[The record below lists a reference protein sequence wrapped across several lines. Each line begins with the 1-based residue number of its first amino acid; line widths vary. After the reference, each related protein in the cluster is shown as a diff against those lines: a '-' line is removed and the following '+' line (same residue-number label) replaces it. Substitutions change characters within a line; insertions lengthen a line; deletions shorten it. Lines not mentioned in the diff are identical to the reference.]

1 MFIVRNFVR
10 SYEKIS
16 LIRVTVLF
24 LCNIFQLLSSD
35 FFNSFAFGIIRRI
48 LFTHNY
54 NRMFKLRKFLLI
66 MIPVIALSS
75 CSTKPKQ
82 DLSKVTEDDFLFQY
96 IDSTIKPGD
105 DFFKFATGN
114 WMKNNPI
121 PSSERRWGIAN
132 LVRNDIYDK
141 LQTLSNEAANSKAE
155 GGSNAQR
162 IGDFWHTGMDSSTI
176 ETQGLTPLNKEFEII
191 NSIKTKQDVVNAIS
205 IFQIYA
211 GSPLFS
217 TGIYQDEMNST
228 KYAMHFYQ
236 GGIGLPERDYY
247 FNTDERTK
255 NIRAEYKIHMQKMFM
270 LLGDNEKTASA
281 NSAIVYKI
289 EEDLAKASRKL
300 EDLRDPYAN
309 YNKMSI
315 ADFNKITP
323 SINWIDLMKSMK
335 IDGVDTVIIGQPEFY
350 KQVEKSLSTV
360 PINDWKMYLK
370 WNLINSFATELS
382 SNFNDQNFHFYGTVM
397 TGTTTQRPRWKR
409 ILDSEEN
416 FLGDALGQLYVNKFV
431 SPAMRDRYTILV
443 KNMLAE
449 YKVHIENLSWM
460 SKETKLK
467 ALDKLAKINYKVCYP
482 DKWKDYSTMK
492 IDRNSFVNNV
502 IQCRTWQFNYYVDK
516 LNKPVDRTEWD
527 MTPQTYNA
535 YYNPSNNEIVLPA
548 AQFLIPGLP
557 DSLADDA
564 IIYGYAAASTIGH
577 ELTHGFDD
585 EGRQFDANGNL
596 SNWWTKD
603 DSINFS
609 SQAKLLADQFSSYVV
624 LDSLHVNGKA
634 SLGENIADLGG
645 LVIGLD
651 AFKRTDEYKKGRK
664 IDGLTPVQRYF
675 LGYTL
680 GWLGHARDKS
690 LAMQVM
696 TDVHA
701 PNFLR
706 VNGPMSDMPEF
717 YEAFGIKEG
726 DNMWRPDSMR
736 VKIW

>member
-1 MFIVRNFVR
+1 MVFAA
-10 SYEKIS
+10 
-16 LIRVTVLF
+16 
-24 LCNIFQLLSSD
+24 CNNQ
-35 FFNSFAFGIIRRI
+35 
-48 LFTHNY
+48 
-54 NRMFKLRKFLLI
+54 
-66 MIPVIALSS
+66 
-75 CSTKPKQ
+75 PKV
-82 DLSKVTEDDFLFQY
+82 DLAKVSQDDFLFQY
-96 IDSTIKPGD
+96 IDSTVKPGD
-105 DFFKFATGN
+105 DFFKFATGT

-141 LQTLSNEAANSKAE
+141 LLNLSNEAAADGKAAD
-155 GGSNAQR
+155 GSNAQK
-162 IGDFWHTGMDSSTI
+162 IGAFWSTGMDSSII
-176 ETQGLTPLNKEFEII
+176 EAQGLLPLKAQFDKIDG
-191 NSIKTKQDVVNAIS
+191 IKTKQDVLNVMAE
-205 IFQIYA
+205 FQIYA

-217 TGIYQDEMNST
+217 AAIYQDEMNSN
-228 KYAMHFYQ
+228 KYALHFYQ
-236 GGIGLPERDYY
+236 GGIGLPQRDYY
-247 FNTDERTK
+247 FNTDERTS
-255 NIRAEYKIHMQKMFM
+255 NIRKEYKDHLTKMFQ
-270 LLGDNEKTASA
+270 LLGDDSKKAAA
-281 NSAIVYKI
+281 NSQTVYKM
-289 EEDLAKASRKL
+289 EEDLARASRKL

-309 YNKMSI
+309 YNKMSVS
-315 ADFNKITP
+315 DFNKITP
-323 SINWIDLMKSMK
+323 SINWSQMMTAMRISG
-335 IDGVDTVIIGQPEFY
+335 IDTVIVGQPEFY

-360 PINDWKMYLK
+360 SVDDWKTYLR
-370 WNLINSFATELS
+370 WNLINGFAGELS
-382 SNFNDQNFHFYGTVM
+382 SSFNNQNFHFFGTVM
-397 TGTTTQRPRWKR
+397 TGTTEQRPRWKR
-409 ILDSEEN
+409 ILDSQEN
-416 FLGDALGQLYVNKFV
+416 FLGDALGQLYVEKFV
-431 SPAMRDRYTILV
+431 SPKMRDRYTELT
-443 KNMLAE
+443 KNMLSE
-449 YKVHIENLSWM
+449 YKVHIENLEWM
-460 SKETKLK
+460 SKETKTK
-467 ALDKLAKINYKVCYP
+467 ALDKLSKITYKVCYP
-482 DKWKDYSTMK
+482 DKWKDYSSMK
-492 IDRNSFVNNV
+492 LDRSSFVSN
-502 IQCRTWQFNYYVDK
+502 IIKCRTWQFNYYVDK

-585 EGRQFDANGNL
+585 EGRQFDPNGNL
-596 SNWWTKD
+596 SNWWTKQ
-603 DSINFS
+603 DSANFS
-609 SQAKLLADQFSSYVV
+609 VRAKILADQFSSYVV

-651 AFKRTDEYKKGRK
+651 AFKKTEEYKKGEK
-664 IDGLTPVQRYF
+664 VDGLTPVQRYF

-726 DNMWRPDSMR
+726 DKMWRADSLR

>member
-1 MFIVRNFVR
+1 MF
-10 SYEKIS
+10 
-16 LIRVTVLF
+16 T
-24 LCNIFQLLSSD
+24 
-35 FFNSFAFGIIRRI
+35 
-48 LFTHNY
+48 
-54 NRMFKLRKFLLI
+54 FKKFLWA
-66 MIPVIALSS
+66 ALPAVAFVACNSA
-75 CSTKPKQ
+75 PKA
-82 DLSKVTEDDFLFQY
+82 DLSKVTQDDFLFQY
-96 IDSTIKPGD
+96 IDSTVKPGD

-141 LQTLSNEAANSKAE
+141 LQNLSNEAASDLKAAK
-155 GGSNAQR
+155 GSNAQR
-162 IGDFWHTGMDSSTI
+162 IGDFWHTGMDSVSI
-176 ETQGLTPLNKEFEII
+176 EQQGISPLKPQFDMIDA
-191 NSIKTKQDVVNAIS
+191 IKTKQDVINTIAQ
-205 IFQIYA
+205 FQVYA

-217 TGIYQDEMNST
+217 IAIYQDEMNST
-228 KYAMHFYQ
+228 KYTMHFYQ
-236 GGIGLPERDYY
+236 GGIGLPDRDYY
-247 FNTDERTK
+247 FNTDSRTAG
-255 NIRAEYKIHMQKMFM
+255 IRTEYKDHLKKMFM
-270 LLGDNEKTASA
+270 LLGDDEKKAAA
-281 NSAIVYKI
+281 NSATVYKM

-309 YNKMSI
+309 YNKMAI
-315 ADFNKITP
+315 ADFTKMTP
-323 SINWIDLMKSMK
+323 SFNWSELMKTMN
-335 IDGVDTVIIGQPEFY
+335 IAGVDTVIIGQPEFY
-350 KQVEKSLSTV
+350 KQVEKSISTV
-360 PINDWKMYLK
+360 SIDDWKTYLR
-370 WNLINSFATELS
+370 WNLVNAFASELS
-382 SNFNDQNFHFYGTVM
+382 SKFNDQNFHFYGTVM

-409 ILDSEEN
+409 ILDEEEN
-416 FLGDALGQLYVNKFV
+416 FLGDALGQLYVEKFV
-431 SPAMRDRYTILV
+431 SPAMRDRYTVLV

-449 YKVHIENLSWM
+449 YKSHIENLDWM
-460 SKETKLK
+460 SKETKVK
-467 ALDKLAKINYKVCYP
+467 ALDKLSKITYKVCYP
-482 DKWKDYSTMK
+482 DKWKDYSSMEL
-492 IDRNSFVNNV
+492 DRTSYASNV
-502 IQCRTWQFNYYVDK
+502 IKCRTWQFKYYIDK

-585 EGRQFDANGNL
+585 QGRQFDAIGNL
-596 SNWWTKD
+596 SNWWTNE
-603 DSINFS
+603 DSVNFS
-609 SQAKLLADQFSSYVV
+609 KRANILAEQFSSYVV
-624 LDSLHVNGKA
+624 LDSLHVNGNA

-651 AFKRTDEYKKGRK
+651 AFKKTEQYKKGEK

-706 VNGPMSDMPEF
+706 VNGPMSNMPEF

-726 DNMWRPDSMR
+726 DKMWRPDSLR

>member
-1 MFIVRNFVR
+1 MSHFR
-10 SYEKIS
+10 KI
-16 LIRVTVLF
+16 
-24 LCNIFQLLSSD
+24 
-35 FFNSFAFGIIRRI
+35 
-48 LFTHNY
+48 
-54 NRMFKLRKFLLI
+54 FLLA
-66 MIPVIALSS
+66 IPVLVFAA
-75 CSTKPKQ
+75 CNNHPKV
-82 DLSKVTEDDFLFQY
+82 DLAKVSQDDFLFQY
-96 IDSTIKPGD
+96 IDSTVKPGD
-105 DFFKFATGN
+105 DFFKFATGT

-141 LQTLSNEAANSKAE
+141 LLNLSNEAAADGKAAD
-155 GGSNAQR
+155 GSNAQK
-162 IGDFWHTGMDSSTI
+162 IGAFWSTGMDSSII
-176 ETQGLTPLNKEFEII
+176 EAQGLLPLKAQFDKIDG
-191 NSIKTKQDVVNAIS
+191 IKTKQDVLNVMAE
-205 IFQIYA
+205 FQIYA

-217 TGIYQDEMNST
+217 ASIYQDEMNSS
-228 KYAMHFYQ
+228 KYALHFYQ
-236 GGIGLPERDYY
+236 GGIGLPQRDYY
-247 FNTDERTK
+247 FNTDERTA
-255 NIRAEYKIHMQKMFM
+255 NIRKEYKDHLTKMFQ
-270 LLGDNEKTASA
+270 LLGDDSKKAAA
-281 NSAIVYKI
+281 NSQTVYKM
-289 EEDLAKASRKL
+289 EEDLARASRKL

-309 YNKMSI
+309 YNKMSVS
-315 ADFNKITP
+315 DFNKITP
-323 SINWIDLMKSMK
+323 SINWSQMMTAMSISG
-335 IDGVDTVIIGQPEFY
+335 IDTVIVGQPEFY

-360 PINDWKMYLK
+360 SVDDWKTYLR
-370 WNLINSFATELS
+370 WNLINGFAGELS
-382 SNFNDQNFHFYGTVM
+382 SSFNNQNFHFFGTVM
-397 TGTTTQRPRWKR
+397 TGTTEQRPRWKR
-409 ILDSEEN
+409 ILDSQEN
-416 FLGDALGQLYVNKFV
+416 FLGDALGQLYVEKFV
-431 SPAMRDRYTILV
+431 SPKMRDRYTELT
-443 KNMLAE
+443 KNMLSE
-449 YKVHIENLSWM
+449 YKVHIENLEWM
-460 SKETKLK
+460 SKETKTK
-467 ALDKLAKINYKVCYP
+467 ALDKLSKITYKVCYP
-482 DKWKDYSTMK
+482 DKWKDYSSMK
-492 IDRNSFVNNV
+492 LDRSSFVSN
-502 IQCRTWQFNYYVDK
+502 IIKCRTWQFNYYVDK

-585 EGRQFDANGNL
+585 EGRQFDPNGNL
-596 SNWWTKD
+596 SNWWTKQ
-603 DSINFS
+603 DSANFS
-609 SQAKLLADQFSSYVV
+609 VRAKLLADQFSSYVV

-651 AFKRTDEYKKGRK
+651 AFKKTEEYKKGEK
-664 IDGLTPVQRYF
+664 VDGLTPVQRYF

-726 DNMWRPDSMR
+726 DKMWRADSLR

>member
-1 MFIVRNFVR
+1 MVFAA
-10 SYEKIS
+10 
-16 LIRVTVLF
+16 
-24 LCNIFQLLSSD
+24 CN
-35 FFNSFAFGIIRRI
+35 N
-48 LFTHNY
+48 H
-54 NRMFKLRKFLLI
+54 
-66 MIPVIALSS
+66 
-75 CSTKPKQ
+75 PKVE
-82 DLSKVTEDDFLFQY
+82 LAKVSQDDFLFQY
-96 IDSTIKPGD
+96 IDSTVKPGD
-105 DFFKFATGN
+105 DFFKFATGT

-141 LQTLSNEAANSKAE
+141 LLNLSNEAAADGKAAD
-155 GGSNAQR
+155 GSNAQK
-162 IGDFWHTGMDSSTI
+162 IGAFWSTGMDSSII
-176 ETQGLTPLNKEFEII
+176 EAQGLLPLKAQFDKIDG
-191 NSIKTKQDVVNAIS
+191 IKTKQDVLNVMAE
-205 IFQIYA
+205 FQIYA

-217 TGIYQDEMNST
+217 ASIYQDEMNSS
-228 KYAMHFYQ
+228 KYALHFYQ
-236 GGIGLPERDYY
+236 GGIGLPQRDYY
-247 FNTDERTK
+247 FNTDERTA
-255 NIRAEYKIHMQKMFM
+255 NIRKEYKDHLTKMFQ
-270 LLGDNEKTASA
+270 LLGDDSKKAAA
-281 NSAIVYKI
+281 NSQTVYKM
-289 EEDLAKASRKL
+289 EEDLARASRKL

-309 YNKMSI
+309 YNKMSVS
-315 ADFNKITP
+315 DFNKITP
-323 SINWIDLMKSMK
+323 SINWSQMMTAMSISG
-335 IDGVDTVIIGQPEFY
+335 IDTVIVGQPEFY

-360 PINDWKMYLK
+360 SVDDWKTYLR
-370 WNLINSFATELS
+370 WNLINGFAGELS
-382 SNFNDQNFHFYGTVM
+382 SSFNNQNFHFFGTVM
-397 TGTTTQRPRWKR
+397 TGTTEQRPRWKR
-409 ILDSEEN
+409 ILDSQEN
-416 FLGDALGQLYVNKFV
+416 FLGDALGQLYVEKFV
-431 SPAMRDRYTILV
+431 SPKMRDRYTELT
-443 KNMLAE
+443 KNMLSE
-449 YKVHIENLSWM
+449 YKVHIENLEWM
-460 SKETKLK
+460 SKETKTK
-467 ALDKLAKINYKVCYP
+467 ALDKLSKITYKVCYP
-482 DKWKDYSTMK
+482 DKWKDYSSMK
-492 IDRNSFVNNV
+492 LDRSSFVSN
-502 IQCRTWQFNYYVDK
+502 IIKCRTWQFNYYVDK

-585 EGRQFDANGNL
+585 EGRQFDPNGNL
-596 SNWWTKD
+596 SNWWTKQ
-603 DSINFS
+603 DSANFS
-609 SQAKLLADQFSSYVV
+609 VRAKLLADQFSSYVV

-651 AFKRTDEYKKGRK
+651 AFKKTEEYKKGEK
-664 IDGLTPVQRYF
+664 VDGLTPVQRYF

-726 DNMWRPDSMR
+726 DKMWRADSLR

>member
-1 MFIVRNFVR
+1 MVFAA
-10 SYEKIS
+10 
-16 LIRVTVLF
+16 
-24 LCNIFQLLSSD
+24 CN
-35 FFNSFAFGIIRRI
+35 N
-48 LFTHNY
+48 H
-54 NRMFKLRKFLLI
+54 
-66 MIPVIALSS
+66 
-75 CSTKPKQ
+75 PKV
-82 DLSKVTEDDFLFQY
+82 DLAKVSQDDFLFQY
-96 IDSTIKPGD
+96 IDSTVKPGD
-105 DFFKFATGN
+105 DFFKFATGT

-141 LQTLSNEAANSKAE
+141 LLNLSNEAAADGKAAD
-155 GGSNAQR
+155 GSNAQK
-162 IGDFWHTGMDSSTI
+162 IGAFWSTGMDSAII
-176 ETQGLTPLNKEFEII
+176 EAQGLLPLKAQFDKIDG
-191 NSIKTKQDVVNAIS
+191 IKTKQDVLNVMAE
-205 IFQIYA
+205 FQIYA

-217 TGIYQDEMNST
+217 AAIYQDEMNSS
-228 KYAMHFYQ
+228 KYALHFYQ
-236 GGIGLPERDYY
+236 GGIGLPQRDYY
-247 FNTDERTK
+247 FNTDERTA
-255 NIRAEYKIHMQKMFM
+255 NIRKEYKDHLTKMFQ
-270 LLGDNEKTASA
+270 LLGDDSKKAAA
-281 NSAIVYKI
+281 NSQTVYKM
-289 EEDLAKASRKL
+289 EEDLARASRKL

-309 YNKMSI
+309 YNKMSVS
-315 ADFNKITP
+315 DFNKITP
-323 SINWIDLMKSMK
+323 SINWSQMMTAMSISG
-335 IDGVDTVIIGQPEFY
+335 IDTVIVGQPEFY

-360 PINDWKMYLK
+360 SVDDWKTYLR
-370 WNLINSFATELS
+370 WNLINGFAGELS
-382 SNFNDQNFHFYGTVM
+382 SSFNNQNFHFFGTVM
-397 TGTTTQRPRWKR
+397 TGTTEQRPRWKR
-409 ILDSEEN
+409 ILDSQEN
-416 FLGDALGQLYVNKFV
+416 FLGDALGQLYVEKFV
-431 SPAMRDRYTILV
+431 SPKMRDRYTELT
-443 KNMLAE
+443 KNMLSE
-449 YKVHIENLSWM
+449 YKVHIENLEWM
-460 SKETKLK
+460 SKETKTK
-467 ALDKLAKINYKVCYP
+467 ALDKLSKITYKVCYP
-482 DKWKDYSTMK
+482 DKWKDYSSMK
-492 IDRNSFVNNV
+492 LDRSSFVSN
-502 IQCRTWQFNYYVDK
+502 IIKCRTWQFNYYVDK
-516 LNKPVDRTEWD
+516 LNKPVDRTEWE

-585 EGRQFDANGNL
+585 EGRQFDPNGNL
-596 SNWWTKD
+596 SNWWTKQ
-603 DSINFS
+603 DSANFS
-609 SQAKLLADQFSSYVV
+609 VRAKLLADQFSSYVV

-651 AFKRTDEYKKGRK
+651 AFKKTEEYKKGEK
-664 IDGLTPVQRYF
+664 MDGLTPVQRYF

-726 DNMWRPDSMR
+726 DKMWRADSLR

>member
-1 MFIVRNFVR
+1 MVFAA
-10 SYEKIS
+10 
-16 LIRVTVLF
+16 
-24 LCNIFQLLSSD
+24 CN
-35 FFNSFAFGIIRRI
+35 N
-48 LFTHNY
+48 H
-54 NRMFKLRKFLLI
+54 
-66 MIPVIALSS
+66 
-75 CSTKPKQ
+75 PKV
-82 DLSKVTEDDFLFQY
+82 DLAKVSQDDFLFQY
-96 IDSTIKPGD
+96 IDSTVKPGD
-105 DFFKFATGN
+105 DFFKFATGT
-114 WMKNNPI
+114 WMKNNLI

-141 LQTLSNEAANSKAE
+141 LLNLSNEAAADGKAAD
-155 GGSNAQR
+155 GSNAQK
-162 IGDFWHTGMDSSTI
+162 IGAFWSTGMDSSII
-176 ETQGLTPLNKEFEII
+176 EAQGLLPLKAQFDKIDG
-191 NSIKTKQDVVNAIS
+191 IKTKQDVLNVMAE
-205 IFQIYA
+205 FQIYA

-217 TGIYQDEMNST
+217 ASIYQDEMNSS
-228 KYAMHFYQ
+228 KYALHFYQ
-236 GGIGLPERDYY
+236 GGIGLPQRDYY
-247 FNTDERTK
+247 FNTDERTA
-255 NIRAEYKIHMQKMFM
+255 NIRKEYKDHLTKMFQ
-270 LLGDNEKTASA
+270 LLGDDSKKAAA
-281 NSAIVYKI
+281 NSQTVYKM
-289 EEDLAKASRKL
+289 EEDLARASRKL

-309 YNKMSI
+309 YNKMSVS
-315 ADFNKITP
+315 DFNKITP
-323 SINWIDLMKSMK
+323 SINWSQMMTAMSISG
-335 IDGVDTVIIGQPEFY
+335 IDTVIVGQPEFY

-360 PINDWKMYLK
+360 SVDDWKTYLR
-370 WNLINSFATELS
+370 WNLINGFAGELS
-382 SNFNDQNFHFYGTVM
+382 SSFNNQNFHFFGTVM
-397 TGTTTQRPRWKR
+397 TGTTEQRPRWKR
-409 ILDSEEN
+409 ILDSQEN
-416 FLGDALGQLYVNKFV
+416 FLGDALGQLYVEKFV
-431 SPAMRDRYTILV
+431 SPKMRDRYTELT
-443 KNMLAE
+443 KNMLSE
-449 YKVHIENLSWM
+449 YKVHIENLEWM
-460 SKETKLK
+460 SKETKTK
-467 ALDKLAKINYKVCYP
+467 ALDKLSKITYKVCYP
-482 DKWKDYSTMK
+482 DKWKDYSSMK
-492 IDRNSFVNNV
+492 LDRSSFVSN
-502 IQCRTWQFNYYVDK
+502 IIKCRTWQFNYYVDK

-585 EGRQFDANGNL
+585 EGRQFDPNGNL
-596 SNWWTKD
+596 SNWWTKQ
-603 DSINFS
+603 DSANFS
-609 SQAKLLADQFSSYVV
+609 VRAKLLADQFSSYVV

-651 AFKRTDEYKKGRK
+651 AFKKTEEYKKGEK

-726 DNMWRPDSMR
+726 DKMWRADSLR